1 MQDLTHADQVRDED
15 MRHTQREHTK
25 VNKKLTEIEP
35 CLAQANYANVRLRT
49 DVKVSKKRA

>member
-1 MQDLTHADQVRDED
+1 